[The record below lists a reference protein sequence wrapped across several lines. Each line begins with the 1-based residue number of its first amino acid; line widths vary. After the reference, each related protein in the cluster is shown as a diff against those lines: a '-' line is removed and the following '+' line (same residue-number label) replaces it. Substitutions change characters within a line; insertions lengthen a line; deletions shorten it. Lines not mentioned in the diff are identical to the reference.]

1 MKIMEIEGNRELS
14 GTIRISGAKNAT
26 VALIPA
32 AILTDEE
39 ATICNVP
46 EITDTDA
53 LCDILNELNVDVK
66 RASESIIINPKN
78 MINIEIAEKFS
89 KKLRASYYFMGAL
102 LGKYKK
108 AVMYFP
114 GGCSIGAR
122 PIDLHLKGFEAL
134 GATVKNEKNKYIVE
148 AQELHGA
155 NIYLDIASVGATI
168 NIMLA
173 AVKAKGTTV
182 IDNAA
187 KEPEIVNV
195 ATFLNNMGA
204 RISGAGTSTIKI
216 EGVETLHRCFH
227 EVIPDR
233 IEAGTYII
241 IGALCG
247 KNLKIDNIIPD
258 HVDSLLSKLEEIGT
272 ELEVGTDYVII
283 SKSDTYKSTTIKTL
297 VYPGFPTDLQ
307 QPFTVLLTQCNG
319 KSKVTETIWEN
330 RFMHIPYLNDLG
342 ADITVKNQTATII
355 GPTKLTG
362 TSVVATDLRAGAA
375 MVAAGLLA
383 EGTTTITNVE
393 HILRGYEQIV
403 EKLTSVGAK
412 IKIREIS
419 VSYTHLTLPTI
430 A

>member
-1 MKIMEIEGNRELS
+1 MKIMEIEGGKKLN

-39 ATICNVP
+39 ATICNIP
-46 EITDTDA
+46 EITDTEA
-53 LCDILNELNVDVK
+53 LCDILKELNVGVK
-66 RASESIIINPKN
+66 RASESIIINPEQMENK
-78 MINIEIAEKFS
+78 EISEKFS

-134 GATVKNEKNKYIVE
+134 GAKVTNEGNKYTVE
-148 AQELHGA
+148 AEELHGA

-173 AVKAKGTTV
+173 AVKAKGKTV
-182 IDNAA
+182 IENAA
-187 KEPEIVNV
+187 KEPEIVNI

-204 RISGAGTSTIKI
+204 KITGAGTSTIKI
-216 EGVETLHRCFH
+216 IGVNHLGKCFH

-233 IEAGTYII
+233 IEAGTYVI

-247 KNLKIDNIIPD
+247 NPLKIDNVIPE
-258 HVDSLLSKLEEIGT
+258 HIDSLLSKLEEAGVT
-272 ELEVGTDYVII
+272 LEVGADYVLVQ
-283 SKSDTYKSTTIKTL
+283 SGDNYKAVDIKTA
-297 VYPGFPTDLQ
+297 VYPGFATDLQ
-307 QPFTVLLTQCNG
+307 QPFTVLQTQSSG
-319 KSKVTETIWEN
+319 KSKTTETIWEN
-330 RFMHIPYLNDLG
+330 RFMHIPYLKALG
-342 ADITVKNQTATII
+342 ANISVKNQTATII

-362 TSVVATDLRAGAA
+362 CEVVATDLRAGAA
-375 MVAAGLLA
+375 MVVAGLTA
-383 EGTTTITNVE
+383 EGKTTITNVE

-403 EKLTSVGAK
+403 EKLTEVGAK
-412 IKIREIS
+412 ITLKEI
-419 VSYTHLTLPTI
+419 
-430 A
+430 

>member
-1 MKIMEIEGNRELS
+1 MKIMEIEGNKELN

-39 ATICNVP
+39 ATICNIP
-46 EITDTDA
+46 EITDTDS
-53 LCDILNELNVDVK
+53 LCDILKELNVDVK
-66 RASESIIINPKN
+66 RASESIIINPQN
-78 MINIEIAEKFS
+78 MRNVEIAEKFS

-134 GATVKNEKNKYIVE
+134 GAKVTNEQNKYIVE
-148 AQELHGA
+148 ADELHGA

-204 RISGAGTSTIKI
+204 KISGAGTSTIKI
-216 EGVETLHRCFH
+216 KGVETLHKCFH

-247 KNLKIDNIIPD
+247 KNLKVDNIIPE
-258 HVDSLLSKLEEIGT
+258 HIDSLLSKLEEIGV
-272 ELEVGTDYVII
+272 ELQVGADYVLV
-283 SKSDTYKSTTIKTL
+283 SKTKEYKATNIKTL

-307 QPFTVLLTQCNG
+307 QPFSVLLTQCNG
-319 KSKVTETIWEN
+319 KSKVTETIFEN
-330 RFMHIPYLNDLG
+330 RFMHVPYLKDLG

-355 GPTKLTG
+355 GPRKLIG

-375 MVAAGLLA
+375 MVTAGLIA

-412 IKIREIS
+412 ITIKEI
-419 VSYTHLTLPTI
+419 
-430 A
+430 

>member
-1 MKIMEIEGNRELS
+1 MKIMEISGGKELS

-39 ATICNVP
+39 ATICNIP

-53 LCDILNELNVDVK
+53 LCDILKALNVKVS
-66 RASESIIINPKN
+66 RASESIVINPQE
-78 MINIEIAEKFS
+78 MQDIEITEKFS

-134 GATVKNEKNKYIVE
+134 GAKVTNEKNKYIVE
-148 AQELHGA
+148 AEELKGA

-173 AVKAKGTTV
+173 AVKAKGTTI

-204 RISGAGTSTIKI
+204 KITGAGTSTIKI
-216 EGVETLHRCFH
+216 EGVDYLHKCFH

-247 KNLKIDNIIPD
+247 TPLKIDNVIPE
-258 HVDSLLSKLEEIGT
+258 HIDSLLSKLEEIGVD
-272 ELEVGTDYVII
+272 LEIGADYVIV
-283 SKSDTYKSTTIKTL
+283 SKANSYKPTTIKTA

-307 QPFTVLLTQCNG
+307 QPFTVLLTQSNG
-319 KSKVTETIWEN
+319 KSKVVETIFEN
-330 RFMHIPYLNDLG
+330 RFMHIPYLKELG
-342 ADITVKNQTATII
+342 ADVTVKNQTVTII
-355 GPTKLTG
+355 GPSTLKG
-362 TSVVATDLRAGAA
+362 SNVVATDLRAGAS
-375 MVAAGLLA
+375 MVVAGLLA
-383 EGTTTITNVE
+383 EGTTTITNIE

-403 EKLTSVGAK
+403 EKLTGVGAK
-412 IKIREIS
+412 ITIKEI
-419 VSYTHLTLPTI
+419 
-430 A
+430 

>member
-1 MKIMEIEGNRELS
+1 MKIMEIDGNKELT

-53 LCDILNELNVDVK
+53 LCDILKELNVDVK
-66 RASESIIINPKN
+66 RASESIIINPKD
-78 MINIEIAEKFS
+78 MKNIEISEKLS

-108 AVMYFP
+108 VVMYFP

-134 GATVKNEKNKYIVE
+134 GAKITIENNKYTVE
-148 AQELHGA
+148 AEKLKGA
-155 NIYLDIASVGATI
+155 NIYLDIASVGATV

-173 AVKAKGTTV
+173 AVKASGTTI

-204 RISGAGTSTIKI
+204 KISGAGTSTIKI
-216 EGVETLHRCFH
+216 EGVEYLHKCFH

-233 IEAGTYII
+233 MEAGTYLV
-241 IGALCG
+241 IGALSG
-247 KNLKIDNIIPD
+247 NNLKIDNIIPE
-258 HVDSLLSKLEEIGT
+258 HVDSILSKLEEIGT
-272 ELEVGTDYVII
+272 DLEIGRDYVIL
-283 SKSDTYKSTTIKTL
+283 SRGNNYKATNIKTS

-307 QPFTVLLTQCNG
+307 QPFTVLLTQCHG
-319 KSKVTETIWEN
+319 KSKVTETIFEN
-330 RFMHIPYLNDLG
+330 RFMHVPYLKDLG

-362 TSVVATDLRAGAA
+362 TDVVATDLRAGAA
-375 MVAAGLLA
+375 MVVAGLLA
-383 EGTTTITNVE
+383 EGKTTITNIE

-403 EKLTSVGAK
+403 EKLTGVGAK
-412 IKIREIS
+412 ITIKEI
-419 VSYTHLTLPTI
+419 
-430 A
+430 

>member
-1 MKIMEIEGNRELS
+1 MKVIEIEGNRELS
-14 GTIRISGAKNAT
+14 GQIRISGAKNAT

-53 LCDILNELNVDVK
+53 LCDILKELNVNVN
-66 RASESIIINPKN
+66 RSTESLVINPKN
-78 MINIEIAEKFS
+78 MKNVEIQEEFS

-134 GATVKNEKNKYIVE
+134 GAKVTNEKNKYIVE
-148 AQELHGA
+148 AEELHGA

-173 AVKAKGTTV
+173 AVRAKGKTV

-204 RISGAGTSTIKI
+204 KITGAGTSTIKI
-216 EGVETLHRCFH
+216 EGVDYLHKCFH

-233 IEAGTYII
+233 IEAGTYLII
-241 IGALCG
+241 AALCG
-247 KNLKIDNIIPD
+247 KNLRIDNVIPE
-258 HVDSLLSKLEEIGT
+258 HIDSLTSKLEEMGIKLEIG
-272 ELEVGTDYVII
+272 LDYVKVLEIPD
-283 SKSDTYKSTTIKTL
+283 KLKATDIKTS
-297 VYPGFPTDLQ
+297 VYPGFATDLQ
-307 QPFTVLLTQCNG
+307 QPFTVLLTQADG
-319 KSKVTETIWEN
+319 KSKVNETIWEN
-330 RFMHIPYLNDLG
+330 RFMHVPYLNDLG
-342 ADITVKNQTATII
+342 ADIVVKNQTATIQ
-355 GPTKLTG
+355 GPTELKG
-362 TSVVATDLRAGAA
+362 TDVVATDLRAGAA
-375 MVAAGLLA
+375 MVAAGLKA
-383 EGTTTITNVE
+383 KGKTTITNSE
-393 HILRGYEQIV
+393 HILRGYESII
-403 EKLTSVGAK
+403 EKLTNVGAK
-412 IKIREIS
+412 ITLKEI
-419 VSYTHLTLPTI
+419 
-430 A
+430 

>member
-1 MKIMEIEGNRELS
+1 MKLMEIEGGIELS

-39 ATICNVP
+39 ATICNIP
-46 EITDTDA
+46 EITDTEA
-53 LCDILNELNVDVK
+53 LCDILKALNVDVK
-66 RASESIIINPKN
+66 RASESIVINPQD
-78 MINIEIAEKFS
+78 MQNIEIGEQFS

-134 GATVKNEKNKYIVE
+134 GAKVTNEKNKYIVE
-148 AQELHGA
+148 AEELHGA

-173 AVKAKGTTV
+173 AVRAKGKTV

-204 RISGAGTSTIKI
+204 KITGAGTSTIKI
-216 EGVETLHRCFH
+216 EGVDYLGKCFH

-247 KNLKIDNIIPD
+247 NPLKVDNIIPE
-258 HVDSLLSKLEEIGT
+258 HVDSLISKLEEIGVDIQ
-272 ELEVGTDYVII
+272 VGADYVIVTRGE
-283 SKSDTYKSTTIKTL
+283 KYKSTNVKTA

-307 QPFTVLLTQCNG
+307 QPFTVLLTQSNG

-342 ADITVKNQTATII
+342 ADIVVKNQTATIV
-355 GPTKLTG
+355 GKSELKG
-362 TSVVATDLRAGAA
+362 TNVVATDLRAGAA
-375 MVAAGLLA
+375 MVSAGLKA
-383 EGTTTITNVE
+383 EGKTTITNVE
-393 HILRGYEQIV
+393 HILRGYEQII

-412 IKIREIS
+412 IEIKE
-419 VSYTHLTLPTI
+419 I
-430 A
+430 

>member
-1 MKIMEIEGNRELS
+1 MKIMEIEGGKDLS

-39 ATICNVP
+39 ATICNIP
-46 EITDTDA
+46 EITDTEA
-53 LCDILNELNVDVK
+53 LCDILKALKVDVK
-66 RASESIIINPKN
+66 RASESIVINPKN
-78 MINIEIAEKFS
+78 MENVEIAEQFS

-108 AVMYFP
+108 ASMYFP

-134 GATVKNEKNKYIVE
+134 GAKVTCEENNKYIVE
-148 AQELHGA
+148 AEELKGA

-173 AVKAKGTTV
+173 AVRAKGKTI

-204 RISGAGTSTIKI
+204 KISGAGTSTIKI
-216 EGVETLHRCFH
+216 QGVDHLGKCFH

-233 IEAGTYII
+233 IEAGTYVI

-247 KNLKIDNIIPD
+247 NPLKVDNIIPE
-258 HVDSLLSKLEEIGT
+258 HIDSLLSKLEEAGVDLEIGA
-272 ELEVGTDYVII
+272 DYVLVQKPE
-283 SKSDTYKSTTIKTL
+283 SYKATSIKTA
-297 VYPGFPTDLQ
+297 VYPGFATDLQ
-307 QPFTVLLTQCNG
+307 QPFTVLQTQMTG
-319 KSKVTETIWEN
+319 KSKTTETIWEN

-342 ADITVKNQTATII
+342 ANIVVKNQTATVI
-355 GPTKLTG
+355 GPTDLKG
-362 TSVVATDLRAGAA
+362 CEVVATDLRAGAA
-375 MVAAGLLA
+375 MVAAALKA
-383 EGTTTITNVE
+383 EGKTTITNVE

-403 EKLTSVGAK
+403 EKLTNVGAK
-412 IKIREIS
+412 I
-419 VSYTHLTLPTI
+419 TI
-430 A
+430 KEV

>member
-1 MKIMEIEGNRELS
+1 MKVIEIDGGHKLTGS
-14 GTIRISGAKNAT
+14 IRVSGAKNAT

-39 ATICNVP
+39 VTICNVP
-46 EITDTDA
+46 EITDTND
-53 LCDILNELNVDVK
+53 LCAILNTLKVDIK
-66 RASESIIINPKN
+66 RASESIIINPSKMEN
-78 MINIEIAEKFS
+78 TEITEEFS

-102 LGKYKK
+102 LGKYGK

-134 GATVKNEKNKYIVE
+134 GAKVTVDKNKYTVE
-148 AQELHGA
+148 ATELKGA

-173 AVKAKGTTV
+173 AVKAKGKTI

-204 RISGAGTSTIKI
+204 KITGAGTSTIKI
-216 EGVETLHRCFH
+216 EGVDYLHQCFH

-241 IGALCG
+241 IGALSG
-247 KNLKIDNIIPD
+247 APLKVDNIIPE
-258 HVDSLLSKLEEIGT
+258 HIDSLISKLEEIGVNL
-272 ELEVGTDYVII
+272 ELGSDYVII
-283 SKSDTYKSTTIKTL
+283 NSKDSYKSTNIKTA

-307 QPFTVLLTQCNG
+307 QPFTVLLTQSSG

-342 ADITVKNQTATII
+342 ADITVNNQTATIL
-355 GPTKLTG
+355 GPTKLKG
-362 TSVVATDLRAGAA
+362 CQVVATDLRAGAA
-375 MVAAGLLA
+375 MIAAGLKA
-383 EGTTTITNVE
+383 NGRTTITNAE
-393 HILRGYEQIV
+393 HILRGYEDIV
-403 EKLTSVGAK
+403 EKLSEVGAK
-412 IKIREIS
+412 IRIKEI
-419 VSYTHLTLPTI
+419 
-430 A
+430 

>member
-1 MKIMEIEGNRELS
+1 MKTIKIEGGHKLS
-14 GTIRISGAKNAT
+14 GTIRVGGAKNAA

-53 LCDILNELNVDVK
+53 LCDILKMLKVK
-66 RASESIIINPKN
+66 VNRSTESLVIDQKDMENAEII
-78 MINIEIAEKFS
+78 EKYS

-102 LGKYKK
+102 LSKYKK

-134 GATVKNEKNKYIVE
+134 GATVKSEKNKYIVE
-148 AQELHGA
+148 AEELKGA

-173 AVKAKGTTV
+173 AVKAKGTTI

-204 RISGAGTSTIKI
+204 KISGAGTSTIKI
-216 EGVETLHRCFH
+216 VGVDYLHKCFH

-247 KNLKIDNIIPD
+247 SPLKIDNIIPE
-258 HVDSLLSKLEEIGT
+258 HVDSIVSKLEEMGIEIEAG
-272 ELEVGTDYVII
+272 VDYVTVLNRDVSI
-283 SKSDTYKSTTIKTL
+283 KPTNIKTA

-307 QPFTVLLTQCNG
+307 QPFTVLLTQVNG

-330 RFMHIPYLNDLG
+330 RFMHIPYLKDLG
-342 ADITVKNQTATII
+342 ADIVLKNQTATIV
-355 GPTKLTG
+355 GPTELKG
-362 TSVVATDLRAGAA
+362 TNVVATDLRAGAA
-375 MVAAGLLA
+375 MVAAGLIA
-383 EGTTTITNVE
+383 EGETVITNAE

-403 EKLTSVGAK
+403 EKLTEVGAK
-412 IKIREIS
+412 IEIKE
-419 VSYTHLTLPTI
+419 I
-430 A
+430 

>member
-1 MKIMEIEGNRELS
+1 MKIIEIEGARQLS
-14 GTIRISGAKNAT
+14 GSIRISGAKNAT

-32 AILTDEE
+32 AILTDEDT
-39 ATICNVP
+39 TICNIP
-46 EITDTDA
+46 EITDTKA
-53 LCDILNELNVDVK
+53 LCDILKLLKVDIK
-66 RASESIIINPKN
+66 RSTESIIIDPKN
-78 MINIEIAEKFS
+78 MENIEIAEKYS

-148 AQELHGA
+148 AEKLKGA

-173 AVKAKGTTV
+173 AVKAEGTTI

-204 RISGAGTSTIKI
+204 KITGAGTSTIKI
-216 EGVETLHRCFH
+216 VGVNYLHRCFH

-233 IEAGTYII
+233 IEAGSYII
-241 IGALCG
+241 MGALCG
-247 KNLKIDNIIPD
+247 NMLKIDNVIPEHLD
-258 HVDSLLSKLEEIGT
+258 PLLSKLEEMGV
-272 ELEVGTDYVII
+272 ELEIGSDYVTVYN
-283 SKSDTYKSTTIKTL
+283 SNHQLKATNIKTA

-307 QPFTVLLTQCNG
+307 QPFTVLLTQANG
-319 KSKVTETIWEN
+319 ESKVTETIWEN
-330 RFMHIPYLNDLG
+330 RFMHVPYLKDLG
-342 ADITVKNQTATII
+342 ANIEVKNQTATILGPNELI
-355 GPTKLTG
+355 GTQ
-362 TSVVATDLRAGAA
+362 VVATDLRAGAA

-383 EGTTTITNVE
+383 TGKTTITNAE

-403 EKLTSVGAK
+403 EKLSSVGAK
-412 IKIREIS
+412 ITIKEI
-419 VSYTHLTLPTI
+419 
-430 A
+430 

>member
-1 MKIMEIEGNRELS
+1 MKIMEIEGGKDLS

-39 ATICNVP
+39 ATICNIP
-46 EITDTDA
+46 EITDTEA
-53 LCDILNELNVDVK
+53 LCDILSALNVDVK
-66 RASESIIINPKN
+66 RASESIIIDPAKMQNT
-78 MINIEIAEKFS
+78 EIKEEFS

-122 PIDLHLKGFEAL
+122 PINLHLKGFEAL
-134 GATVKNEKNKYIVE
+134 GATVTSEKNKYIVE
-148 AQELHGA
+148 AKELHGA

-173 AVKAKGTTV
+173 AVKATGTTV

-204 RISGAGTSTIKI
+204 KITGAGTSTIKI
-216 EGVETLHRCFH
+216 EGVEYLHKCFH

-247 KNLKIDNIIPD
+247 TPLKIDNVIPE
-258 HVDSLLSKLEEIGT
+258 HVDSLLSKLEEMGVD
-272 ELEVGTDYVII
+272 LEVGADYVIV
-283 SKSDTYKSTTIKTL
+283 SKPNNYLPTNIKTAI
-297 VYPGFPTDLQ
+297 YPGFPTDLQ
-307 QPFTVLLTQCNG
+307 QPFTVLQTQCNG
-319 KSKVTETIWEN
+319 KSKTEETIFEN
-330 RFMHIPYLNDLG
+330 RFMHIPYLKELG
-342 ADITVKNQTATII
+342 ADIEVKSQTATII
-355 GPTKLTG
+355 GSSELKG
-362 TSVVATDLRAGAA
+362 SSVVATDLRAGASL
-375 MVAAGLLA
+375 VAAGLKA
-383 EGTTTITNVE
+383 QGKTVITNAE
-393 HILRGYEQIV
+393 HILRGYEQII

-412 IKIREIS
+412 INIKEI
-419 VSYTHLTLPTI
+419 
-430 A
+430 